1 MYGLW
6 IVCLCGVCNFS
17 YFFCENVTYQL
28 WLVCGLVFFSYGC
41 SPPQLIVCWL
51 WGVCLLFKGAWWID
65 RKSTRLNSSH
75 VSISYAVFCCD
86 RLALCSFPTRRS
98 SDLMYG
104 LWIVCLC
111 GVCNFSYFFCENV
124 TYQLWLVCGL
134 VFFSY
139 GCSPPQLIVCWLW
152 GVCLLFKGAWW

>member
-51 WGVCLLFKGAWWID
+51 WGVCLLFKGAWWMPWYAGPMKDVYGCVKRRGVVNGALI
-65 RKSTRLNSSH
+65 RGCPNGETRL
-75 VSISYAVFCCD
+75 
-86 RLALCSFPTRRS
+86 P
-98 SDLMYG
+98 
-104 LWIVCLC
+104 LWVGTC
-111 GVCNFSYFFCENV
+111 
-124 TYQLWLVCGL
+124 
-134 VFFSY
+134 
-139 GCSPPQLIVCWLW
+139 
-152 GVCLLFKGAWW
+152 